1 MYVIYG
7 VGCSLRFILR
17 LAVAAGPKL
26 RGPGAIDDRM
36 IGMIDIFL
44 SHFMSVRKI
53 LFQFVLLLVVYP
65 TSLLSTL
72 S

>member
-36 IGMIDIFL
+36 IDIFL